1 MAIIKPM
8 TTQRIASEKVVWT
21 NITDPTLHD
30 VAVLRRAYPNI
41 HPLNLED
48 ITSHIERP
56 KIDFQDEYMFVV
68 VQFPKWDPVT
78 RLTRGSEID
87 FIVGRGQLI
96 TVHDGVLKPLLTLF
110 QRVSNDEEERRR
122 LLGSTAIH
130 AFYQIIDRLV
140 DYIFPILSKIE
151 NNIRSIEERIFD
163 DVREEVLIRDIALVR
178 RDTYALRRIIRQ
190 QIPIFEQIERRRQTT
205 TQDEEMEEYFGDLV
219 DHIQKARDMI
229 DEDAEIITSLSD
241 TADTLLTHR
250 LNGVIRILTVIS
262 VIFFPLTLL
271 TGIWGMNVDLP
282 LQNREN
288 AFIIISLIMA
298 AIVGVMIFYF
308 RKRNW
313 L

>member
-1 MAIIKPM
+1 M
-8 TTQRIASEKVVWT
+8 TTQRIASDKVVWT
-21 NITDPTLHD
+21 NIVDPTLHD
-30 VAVLRRAYPNI
+30 VAALRRTYPNI

-48 ITSHIERP
+48 VTSHIERP
-56 KIDFQDEYMFVV
+56 KVDFQDDYIFVV

-87 FIVGRGQLI
+87 FIIGRGQLV
-96 TVHDGVLKPLLTLF
+96 TVHDGVLKPLQTTF
-110 QRVSNDEEERRR
+110 QRVLSDEDERHK
-122 LLGSTAIH
+122 LLGTTAIH
-130 AFYQIIDRLV
+130 AFYLLIDRLV
-140 DYIFPILSKIE
+140 DYIFPILHKVE

-163 DVREEVLIRDIALVR
+163 DIREEVLIRDISLVR
-178 RDTYALRRIIRQ
+178 RDVYALRRIIRQ
-190 QIPIFEQIERRRQTT
+190 QIPIFDQIERRRQTT

-229 DEDAEIITSLSD
+229 DEDAEVITSLSD

-271 TGIWGMNVDLP
+271 TGVWGMNVELP

-288 AFIIISLIMA
+288 AFIIIFLIMTT
-298 AIVGVMIFYF
+298 IVSVMIFYF
-308 RKRNW
+308 RKRKW

>member
-1 MAIIKPM
+1 M

-21 NITDPTLHD
+21 NIVDPTLHD
-30 VAVLRRAYPNI
+30 VAALRRSYPNI

-48 ITSHIERP
+48 VTSHIERP
-56 KIDFQDEYMFVV
+56 KVDFQDDYIFVV

-87 FIVGRGQLI
+87 FIIGRGYLI
-96 TVHDGVLKPLLTLF
+96 TVHDGVLKPLLTIF
-110 QRVSNDEEERRR
+110 QRAASDEVERQK
-122 LLGSTAIH
+122 LLGTTAGH
-130 AFYQIIDRLV
+130 AFYLLIDRLV
-140 DYIFPILSKIE
+140 DYIFPILHKVE

-163 DVREEVLIRDIALVR
+163 DVREEVLIRDISLVR
-178 RDTYALRRIIRQ
+178 RDVYALRRIIRQ
-190 QIPIFEQIERRRQTT
+190 QIPILEQIDRRRQTT
-205 TQDEEMEEYFGDLV
+205 TSDEEMEEYFGDLI

-229 DEDAEIITSLSD
+229 DEDAEVITSISD

-271 TGIWGMNVDLP
+271 TGIWGMNVTLP
-282 LQNREN
+282 LQDREN
-288 AFIIISLIMA
+288 AFIIISILMA
-298 AIVGVMIFYF
+298 AIVGTMIYF
-308 RKRNW
+308 FRRQNW

>member
-1 MAIIKPM
+1 M

-21 NITDPTLHD
+21 NIVDPTLHD
-30 VAVLRRAYPNI
+30 VAALRRSYPNI

-48 ITSHIERP
+48 VTSHIERP
-56 KIDFQDEYMFVV
+56 KVDFQDDYVFVV

-87 FIVGRGQLI
+87 FIIGRGYLV
-96 TVHDGVLKPLLTLF
+96 TVHDGVLKPLLTIF
-110 QRVSNDEEERRR
+110 QRAAADEDERRK
-122 LLGSTAIH
+122 LLGTTASH
-130 AFYQIIDRLV
+130 AFYMLIDRLV
-140 DYIFPILSKIE
+140 DYIFPILHKVE

-163 DVREEVLIRDIALVR
+163 NVREEVLIRDISLVR
-178 RDTYALRRIIRQ
+178 RDVYALRRIIRQ
-190 QIPIFEQIERRRQTT
+190 QIPILEQIDRRRQNTPNE
-205 TQDEEMEEYFGDLV
+205 DEMEEYFGDLI

-229 DEDAEIITSLSD
+229 DEDAEVITSLSD

-271 TGIWGMNVDLP
+271 TGIWGMNVGLP
-282 LQNREN
+282 LQERDD
-288 AFIIISLIMA
+288 AFLVISLLMG
-298 AIVGVMIFYF
+298 GVVFTMIYF
-308 RKRNW
+308 FRRQNW

>member
-1 MAIIKPM
+1 M

-21 NITDPTLHD
+21 NIVDPTLHD
-30 VAVLRRAYPNI
+30 VAALRRSYANI

-48 ITSHIERP
+48 VTSHIERP
-56 KIDFQDEYMFVV
+56 KVDFQDEYLFVV

-87 FIVGRGQLI
+87 FIVTRGHLI
-96 TVHDGVLKPLLTLF
+96 TVHDGVLKPLVALF
-110 QRVSNDEEERRR
+110 QRASTDEDERHK

-140 DYIFPILSKIE
+140 DYIFPILHKVE

-163 DVREEVLIRDIALVR
+163 DVREEVLIRDISLVR
-178 RDTYALRRIIRQ
+178 RDVYALRRIIRQ

-229 DEDAEIITSLSD
+229 DEDAEVITSLSD

-271 TGIWGMNVDLP
+271 TGVWGMNVDLP
-282 LQNREN
+282 LQDREN
-288 AFIIISLIMA
+288 AFVIISLIMA
-298 AIVGVMIFYF
+298 AIVTVMITYF

>member
-1 MAIIKPM
+1 M
-8 TTQRIASEKVVWT
+8 TTQRIASERVVWT

-30 VAVLRRAYPNI
+30 VAALRRTYPNI

-56 KIDFQDEYMFVV
+56 KIDFQDDYMFVV

-87 FIVGRGQLI
+87 FIVGRGRLI
-96 TVHDGVLKPLLTLF
+96 TVHDGKLKPMVTLF
-110 QRVSNDEEERRR
+110 QRASNDEDERHR
-122 LLGSTAIH
+122 LLGGTAIH

-151 NNIRSIEERIFD
+151 NNILSIEERIFD

-178 RDTYALRRIIRQ
+178 RDSYALRRIIRQ

-205 TQDEEMEEYFGDLV
+205 PHDEEMEEYFGDLV

-271 TGIWGMNVDLP
+271 TGVWGMNVDLP